1 VIHLYEGSHRTSV
14 PFLYEEAFQWYPS
27 FDQLGDLIER
37 PDPSP
42 ALNLLKDVLDHLTGE
57 CGWPPHRIHFFGFAQ
72 GGSVAAEVCLQWWR
86 RELELSS
93 QSRATDKKNPL
104 RALGSLVTVS
114 GSLLSY
120 PTLSKPCDT
129 PVLVFHR
136 PHELKEG
143 ALDAFRR
150 GFSRVKDIERVGEG
164 MPRASLREEW
174 QPIME
179 FWSEVLGRRPA
190 GGDLYEVMT
199 GMDSHDRV

>member
-1 VIHLYEGSHRTSV
+1 
-14 PFLYEEAFQWYPS
+14 
-27 FDQLGDLIER
+27 
-37 PDPSP
+37 
-42 ALNLLKDVLDHLTGE
+42 
-57 CGWPPHRIHFFGFAQ
+57 
-72 GGSVAAEVCLQWWR
+72 VCLPWWR

-93 QSRATDKKNPL
+93 QSRTTDKKKPL

-150 GFSRVKDIERVGEG
+150 GFSRVKDIERIGEG